1 MHTQVHKKQ
10 KEKKQVNSKNAVEN
24 NDVVADEFFD
34 QRPEVSKLYDI
45 QNKADASVG
54 VNKLMSFQEKANV
67 NSIQSQPVQLK
78 KFIEREGP
86 NQRSSDLSQSK
97 ENKTGLP
104 DDLKSGVESLS
115 GLSMDDVKVH
125 LNSTEPEKL
134 GAHAYAQGGA
144 IHVGP
149 GQEQHLPHEAWHVV
163 QQKQGRVKPTLQ
175 TPENV
180 KVNDS
185 ESLEREATQM
195 GEKAIKSSFSTDRTL
210 VDAASNS
217 NAPAQLLKKEEEI
230 SLKMGKPLDK
240 HQRETVRN
248 HMSVNEQ
255 IRGFDPSSLKK
266 TQVEKPVSSPTA
278 APSTPEAVSV
288 PSPAPTTAGP
298 VGPTKAAVTRDTKQL
313 ENIRS
318 IPGISSLVTDVAN
331 SKAEQE
337 KHGDAGLLDK
347 AGNAVKSKAARV
359 GAEVS
364 EGAKDAKAKGSGI
377 WGSIKAGASSLWKK
391 TKSFF
396 GGGSK
401 EEEKPAK
408 ANDPSTASRVLDT
421 GANVV
426 GHAGISAAS
435 SIAGATVGK
444 VGDIGVNAV
453 RAVVSGKDAYD
464 AHGIMKDRA
473 EDMKGKEGGDKDL
486 GTALAEASRNQHI
499 GQALTSGGKAVK
511 GGYNLAE
518 SIATA
523 GASDGI
529 HGVVDSGLE
538 YLAGAGEKAGK
549 AAVGG
554 GVQALMGAPK
564 QKALSQREDLTLGE
578 TLAGQSTSETEN
590 QEKYKGIVD
599 GKGELSEDQKK
610 AAAGARSALFKEAAD
625 RSAGHSS
632 LKEAN
637 MLRNKAESLDT
648 GTVSEKYEL
657 EKQAIQQGKAANQH
671 REDVD
676 SGAHTLKPSDFK
688 SRGADMRVVKALGD
702 DLRSSDETFTN
713 NLIANEGKSHD
724 RMTLA
729 SEKIKELEEEAR
741 KGLNKRTG
749 NRYNQ

>member
-195 GEKAIKSSFSTDRTL
+195 GEKAIKSSFSSDRTL

-266 TQVEKPVSSPTA
+266 APVQEPVSSPTVA
-278 APSTPEAVSV
+278 ASTPEPEAV
-288 PSPAPTTAGP
+288 PSPAPASTSQ
-298 VGPTKAAVTRDTKQL
+298 VGTKAAVTRSADQL
-313 ENIRS
+313 KNIAAM
-318 IPGISSLVTDVAN
+318 PGMSSVVKGAASSVGQKTT
-331 SKAEQE
+331 
-337 KHGDAGLLDK
+337 HGDASLMDK
-347 AGNAVKSKAARV
+347 GVNTLKSKTARV

-408 ANDPSTASRVLDT
+408 ANDPSTTSRVLDT
-421 GANVV
+421 GANVL

-444 VGDIGVNAV
+444 VGDIGVNSV
-453 RAVVSGKDAYD
+453 RAVKSSKDAYD
-464 AHGIMKDRA
+464 AHGMMKQREEA
-473 EDMKGKEGGDKDL
+473 MKGTEGGDLDL
-486 GTALAEASRNQHI
+486 GSALAEGTRNQHI
-499 GQALTSGGKAVK
+499 GQAVVSGGKALK
-511 GGYNLAE
+511 GGYKLAE

-529 HGVVDSGLE
+529 HGVVDAGVDYLE
-538 YLAGAGEKAGK
+538 GAGKKAAGAAIGGGIGALIGGSGEKA
-549 AAVGG
+549 
-554 GVQALMGAPK
+554 
-564 QKALSQREDLTLGE
+564 LSEEKDLTLGE
-578 TLAGQSTSETEN
+578 TLSGQSATETAN
-590 QEKYKGIVD
+590 LEKYQGIVG

-610 AAAGARSALFKEAAD
+610 EASSARSALFKEGFNRTAGYSKRKASNLD
-625 RSAGHSS
+625 RN
-632 LKEAN
+632 E
-637 MLRNKAESLDT
+637 AESLDT
-648 GTVSEKYEL
+648 KTVGEKFEL
-657 EKQAIQQGKAANQH
+657 EKQAIQKGKEASQE

-688 SRGADMRVVKALGD
+688 SRGADLGVVKALGK
-702 DLRSSDETFTN
+702 DLRSSDETFTD
-713 NLIANEGKSHD
+713 NLVENEGKSHN

-729 SEKIKELEEEAR
+729 SEKIKEYEEEAR